1 MGVDVSKV
9 IVFVNLDALI
19 LSEVEIVVDIVGVVL
34 VDAFVAMGS
43 SRSEI

>member
-9 IVFVNLDALI
+9 IVFANVDALI

-34 VDAFVAMGS
+34 VDVFAVVGS
-43 SRSEI
+43 SRPEE

>member
-9 IVFVNLDALI
+9 IVFANVDALI

-34 VDAFVAMGS
+34 VDVFVVMGNT
-43 SRSEI
+43 RPEE